1 MRVVKKYDQ
10 HRRDCK
16 IDMECEGCGNKETNN
31 SAYDD
36 RNFWDNVVPSF
47 KCSECKKSTKDLG
60 LETEHRPTRYPAHQ
74 VV

>member
-1 MRVVKKYDQ
+1 MKVIRKYDQ
-10 HRRDCK
+10 FRRDCK
-16 IDMECEGCGNKETNN
+16 CDMVCEACGTKDTYD

-47 KCSECKKSTKDLG
+47 KCKKCDKSTKDLG
-60 LETEHRPTRYPAHQ
+60 LEPERVETKYSEYE